1 MNILLT
7 GANGYI
13 GKTLLPYLLNS
24 GHIVYCCLRK
34 GSKLE
39 FTSSKLSNNIKI
51 LRVDFLDSSS
61 LVNIPKEIDVAYYL
75 IHSMSSGKGDFM
87 ELERECALN
96 FRDAIEATSAKQIIY
111 LSGIVNDSILSKHL
125 QSRKNVE
132 NILGG
137 GTIPLTT
144 LRAGIIVGNGSASF
158 QIIQDLVKKLPIM
171 ITPKW
176 VNTKTQ
182 PIALENVIQ
191 LLSGVIGMQWSF
203 GVSYDIAG
211 PDILTYKQM
220 LLEFAK
226 ITGRK
231 RYILTVP
238 VMTPRLSSYWL
249 YFVTSTSYFLAQN
262 LVDSMKV
269 EVLAKDSLLAQKL
282 NIALLDYKEAIL
294 QAISIEY
301 NKQ

>member
-13 GKTLLPYLLNS
+13 GKTLLPYLLND
-24 GHIVYCCLRK
+24 GHIVYCCLRS
-34 GSKLE
+34 GSKLK
-39 FTSSKLSNNIKI
+39 FINSKFNNNIKI
-51 LRVDFLDSSS
+51 VYVDFLERDT
-61 LVNIPKEIDVAYYL
+61 LVNIPKEIDVAFYL
-75 IHSMSSGKGDFM
+75 IHSMSSAKGNFM
-87 ELERECALN
+87 EMERECALN
-96 FRDAIEATSAKQIIY
+96 FRESISKTNANQVIY

-132 NILGG
+132 DILANGRV
-137 GTIPLTT
+137 PLTT

-176 VNTKTQ
+176 VKTKTQ

-191 LLSGVIGMQWSF
+191 LLSGVMGMQWSY
-203 GVSYDIAG
+203 GISYDIAG

-249 YFVTSTSYFLAQN
+249 YFVTSTSYNLAQN

-269 EVLAKDSLLAQKL
+269 EVLAKESILANKL
-282 NIALLDYKEAIL
+282 NITLLDYKESVL
-294 QAISIEY
+294 QSI
-301 NKQ
+301 KV

>member
-13 GKTLLPYLLNS
+13 GKTLLPYLLND
-24 GHIVYCCLRK
+24 GHIVYCCLRS
-34 GSKLE
+34 GSKLK
-39 FTSSKLSNNIKI
+39 FINSKFNNNIKI
-51 LRVDFLDSSS
+51 VYVDFLERDT
-61 LVNIPKEIDVAYYL
+61 LANIPKEIDVAFYL
-75 IHSMSSGKGDFM
+75 IHSMSSAKGNFM
-87 ELERECALN
+87 EMERECALN
-96 FRDAIEATSAKQIIY
+96 FRESISKTNANQVIY

-132 NILGG
+132 DILANGRV
-137 GTIPLTT
+137 PLTT

-158 QIIQDLVKKLPIM
+158 QIIQDLVKKLPVM

-176 VNTKTQ
+176 VKTKTQ

-191 LLSGVIGMQWSF
+191 LLSGVMGMQWSY
-203 GVSYDIAG
+203 GISYDIAG

-220 LLEFAK
+220 LVEFAK
-226 ITGRK
+226 ITGKK

-249 YFVTSTSYFLAQN
+249 YFVTSTSYNLAQN

-269 EVLAKDSLLAQKL
+269 EVLAKESILANKL
-282 NIALLDYKEAIL
+282 NITLLDYKESVL
-294 QAISIEY
+294 QSI
-301 NKQ
+301 KV